1 MYIFGDFV
9 VRLYYAMYNTSIRE
23 GDRMPTL
30 RYLRLS
36 ANLTKRQLAEMAG
49 IDYKTLLRADRGM
62 PIMERN
68 LVKLLKALNEH
79 LGTQYTLADIVEDDK
94 G

>member
-1 MYIFGDFV
+1 
-9 VRLYYAMYNTSIRE
+9 
-23 GDRMPTL
+23 MPTL